1 MTILKNYLEAKVNS
15 RGNKNLNYL
24 SSFFSETELS
34 ILSEKTI
41 SIVGTN
47 GKSSTANNI
56 AMLLEGLDK
65 SYIVF
70 TSPHLYDYKERI
82 TAHKDLNLNQYIE
95 YLEKF
100 ELENNIILGYFES
113 TFLIAA
119 KAFLH
124 NDLDYFICEAGIGG
138 KYDTTS
144 IIQSKTVVLTSIGLD
159 HTDILGNKITD
170 ILDQKIYVSNN
181 IETLFVS
188 VLNEDLIE
196 IIKSEYTNYSK
207 SIFLSEYLDNKNIS
221 FSKLIFKDL
230 NYYLSLMVV
239 DLLLQDIK
247 YADLTN
253 IKIKEAKGRFEIVND
268 SPVKIIDGAH
278 NYEGVE
284 ILLRNYEN
292 KYGNLNTDIFLG
304 FKKGKDINNI
314 LKLIIGKTNYNLHL
328 IEDDTFFD
336 QEITKEI
343 GYLLDKHSKNYKI
356 ASLEQFKKN
365 KNPSI
370 LLGSLYLIGEYKK
383 REL

>member
-1 MTILKNYLEAKVNS
+1 MTNLKNYLEAKVNS

-34 ILSEKTI
+34 ILSKKTI

-65 SYIVF
+65 SYIAF

-95 YLEKF
+95 YLENF
-100 ELENNIILGYFES
+100 ELENNIILGYFEA

-181 IETLFVS
+181 IETLLVS

-207 SIFLSEYLDNKNIS
+207 SIFLSEYLNSKNIS

-239 DLLLQDIK
+239 DL
-247 YADLTN
+247 
-253 IKIKEAKGRFEIVND
+253 
-268 SPVKIIDGAH
+268 S
-278 NYEGVE
+278 
-284 ILLRNYEN
+284 
-292 KYGNLNTDIFLG
+292 
-304 FKKGKDINNI
+304 
-314 LKLIIGKTNYNLHL
+314 LIHI
-328 IEDDTFFD
+328 
-336 QEITKEI
+336 
-343 GYLLDKHSKNYKI
+343 
-356 ASLEQFKKN
+356 
-365 KNPSI
+365 
-370 LLGSLYLIGEYKK
+370 
-383 REL
+383 

>member
-1 MTILKNYLEAKVNS
+1 MTNLKNYLEAKVNS

-34 ILSEKTI
+34 ILSKKTI

-56 AMLLEGLDK
+56 AMLLGGLDK
-65 SYIVF
+65 SYIAF

-95 YLEKF
+95 YLENF

-188 VLNEDLIE
+188 VLNDDLIE

-207 SIFLSEYLDNKNIS
+207 SIFLSEYLNSKNIS

-292 KYGNLNTDIFLG
+292 KYGYLNTDIFLG

-314 LKLIIGKTNYNLHL
+314 LNLIIGKTNYNLHL

-336 QEITKEI
+336 QETTKEI
-343 GYLLDKHSKNYKI
+343 GYLLDKYGKNYKI